1 MNFNNV
7 SFDFNEKLILVI
19 GGSRGIGK
27 GIVDAF
33 IHAGAKVFYASRN
46 PIMNG
51 SKNGAIHV
59 PTDLT
64 KNDEID
70 NLFREVD
77 SFGPL
82 DVLVNSAAINYTK
95 KIEDISEDE
104 WEIVIKTNLSAVFYL
119 CKKAITRMKKQNS
132 GKIINISSIAGRHRS
147 LVSGVHYVSSKA
159 GLIGLTKQLA
169 FEVAEYNIN
178 INATCPSQTMT
189 DMLEESMTKEE
200 MNKLISTI
208 PLKRFAKI
216 KEQVGVILFL
226 ASDAASYITGTYIDV
241 NGGQI

>member
-1 MNFNNV
+1 MPLRY
-7 SFDFNEKLILVI
+7 SQ
-19 GGSRGIGK
+19 
-27 GIVDAF
+27 
-33 IHAGAKVFYASRN
+33 
-46 PIMNG
+46 
-51 SKNGAIHV
+51 
-59 PTDLT
+59 
-64 KNDEID
+64 NDEID

-189 DMLEESMTKEE
+189 DMLKDSMTESEIKDLS
-200 MNKLISTI
+200 NKI
-208 PLKRFAKI
+208 PIGRIATTY
-216 KEQVGVILFL
+216 EQAYPILFL
-226 ASDAASYITGTYIDV
+226 CSNEASYITGSVIDI
-241 NGGQI
+241 NGGH